1 MKTEDELKTQ
11 IAKHTLMM
19 TKAIAKIRLELKDK
33 AFKEL
38 YESALAYYEDS
49 KHFYSQKKFV
59 QSFEALMISWAY
71 IDSGLKLGIFELTD
85 SSLKDYFTI
94 D

>member
-1 MKTEDELKTQ
+1 
-11 IAKHTLMM
+11 MM